1 MEKLMKILLWILAI
15 IFLVGLL
22 TITGVLKLVF

>member
-1 MEKLMKILLWILAI
+1 MKVLAWIIGI

-22 TITGVLKLVF
+22 TITGVLKLIF

>member
-15 IFLVGLL
+15 VFLVGLL